1 LWGICRY
8 DERWMSGRGERLRLS
23 AAAAVVALIALATAA
38 AAVAAGP
45 REKAT
50 GLTGSSQWASAGYA
64 ISGTVEGGLGRGTYS
79 GALTVA
85 GASFTSA
92 TCGPVCAAVSGS
104 ITFST
109 RAGGLTASVQR
120 GSVVSME
127 EIASHSFR
135 DFRLQLRIVGGT
147 GRYAHARG
155 PLSLSYSSVWEH
167 EWVNGAFV
175 DDIADAG
182 TLAGTISL
190 IRPS

>member
-1 LWGICRY
+1 MWGICRY

-135 DFRLQLRIVGGT
+135 DFQQRGATRVGLGVDGENTTGAVRLYEQVGMRQVRRNDT
-147 GRYAHARG
+147 
-155 PLSLSYSSVWEH
+155 
-167 EWVNGAFV
+167 
-175 DDIADAG
+175 
-182 TLAGTISL
+182 
-190 IRPS
+190 